1 MELAD
6 GNGRVEILFYIIAAV
21 VGIALNAY
29 RNYSKRKAKEME
41 PNVEEPEFPD
51 VFFEPA
57 VPEQESSWEEEEYS
71 DIEVA
76 PEPEE
81 FIEEAEKTVEPV
93 ETIDKVEEIEGMA
106 ALSSAEE
113 QMISDDKNEYDI
125 QTPDD
130 LYTAIAD
137 SEHEITD
144 LQEAE
149 IPEEDAFDL
158 KKAVIF
164 AEILNPKYINNNY

>member
-6 GNGRVEILFYIIAAV
+6 GNGRMEILFYIIAAV
-21 VGIALNAY
+21 VGLALNAY
-29 RNYSKRKAKEME
+29 RNYSKRKAKELE

-51 VFFEPA
+51 VFFEPT
-57 VPEQESSWEEEEYS
+57 VPEQESPWEEEEYN

-81 FIEEAEKTVEPV
+81 FIEEAEKSVEPV
-93 ETIDKVEEIEGMA
+93 EAIDKVEEMEGIA
-106 ALSSAEE
+106 ALSSTVE
-113 QMISDDKNEYDI
+113 QMISDEKNEYDI
-125 QTPDD
+125 QIPDD

-144 LQEAE
+144 LQDVE
-149 IPEEDAFDL
+149 ISEEDAFDL
-158 KKAVIF
+158 RKAVIF